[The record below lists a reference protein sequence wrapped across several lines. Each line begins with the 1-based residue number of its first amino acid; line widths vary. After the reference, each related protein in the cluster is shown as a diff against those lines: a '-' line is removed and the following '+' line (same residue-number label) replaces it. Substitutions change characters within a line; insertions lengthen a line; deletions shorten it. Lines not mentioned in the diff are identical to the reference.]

1 MPNVSAIQLKQIKK
15 EIQMSVQTNLKV
27 AREIYDAFNKKDFS
41 HSQKLIDNN
50 AQFQL
55 MPFSMKLSG
64 IDGYLQMVQG
74 WASTFPD
81 VYCDIKNIAAGEDSV
96 VCEFIG
102 KGTQT
107 GPLMLPEGTIM
118 PTGKKVEVAFCE
130 VMKINNGKVISLN
143 SYFDTGTMMH
153 QLGLLPESKHQ

>member
-1 MPNVSAIQLKQIKK
+1 MSA
-15 EIQMSVQTNLKV
+15 QTNLKI
-27 AREIYDAFNKKDFS
+27 ARELYDAFNKKDFS

-50 AQFQL
+50 AKFQL
-55 MPFSMKLSG
+55 MPFGTKLSG
-64 IDGYLQMVQG
+64 INGYLQMVQG

-81 VYCDIKNIAAGEDSV
+81 GYCDIKNIAAGEDSV

-107 GPLMLPEGTIM
+107 GSLMSPEGTIM

-130 VMKINNGKVISLN
+130 VMKIKNDKVMSLN
-143 SYFDTGTMMH
+143 SYFDTCTMMH
-153 QLGLLPESKHQ
+153 QLGLLPKLKHQ